1 MEKLGPFLHY
11 PCGLAVERHRRL
23 RRPGGH
29 YERQI
34 SGLGMGQ
41 RTARCHQ
48 IPVSPLQYI
57 AAGPRFSLGSNE
69 GSCSRI
75 FPNFQTNLEN
85 EAGIP
90 CGNIGF
96 LTLLGVP
103 QLPPP
108 LSSAHVPH
116 EPGYP
121 CSSRQSSSSKY
132 STHSTPLPLHRV
144 STFAPS
150 SPTYSHSPL
159 TALPSPTTPPFPS
172 VRPSPPH
179 SPCCRPGSFRNR
191 ARFGPAR
198 SRRLFAACRSA
209 RLPPGPAASRPRRRC
224 PHSPPRP

>member
-1 MEKLGPFLHY
+1 MLGPFLHY
-11 PCGLAVERHRRL
+11 RCGLVVERHRRL

-75 FPNFQTNLEN
+75 FPNFQTNLEK

-132 STHSTPLPLHRV
+132 STHSTPLPLHSE
-144 STFAPS
+144 STGIVQEGSKLFHLPERFCEYKIFLVFEYKIFQVCESFARTAS
-150 SPTYSHSPL
+150 KQPL
-159 TALPSPTTPPFPS
+159 YKISLTSLLEI
-172 VRPSPPH
+172 VWY
-179 SPCCRPGSFRNR
+179 
-191 ARFGPAR
+191 
-198 SRRLFAACRSA
+198 
-209 RLPPGPAASRPRRRC
+209 
-224 PHSPPRP
+224 